1 MIHRRIIILLILV
14 LFTFLFIGSCK
25 QENKAN
31 ISIPLE
37 DNAIQGKQ
45 ASLFTVRYRPVWSS
59 QAEFAGV
66 YVAQKKGFYQDKG
79 LNVIIQPS
87 GINYPPYE
95 NLQQGTSDIG
105 QMSLLTAV
113 KCDAEKGN
121 LVNLA
126 QITQRTSLML
136 VGKKSRGINSI
147 ADFEGKKI
155 GLWKTDDR
163 LLSLIFLKQNK
174 LNMEIVDLD
183 ITINLFLKDG
193 IDVMN
198 VMCYNEYHQI
208 LQAGIDPEELFTIS
222 FADKGLNIADNGLY
236 TTREF
241 YNRHPQQCRDFA
253 DATMQGWIY
262 AINNQE
268 ETVST
273 VLEEMRKNH
282 LPANRPHQLWML
294 KELSNDIQIPN
305 NDIGI
310 LQESDFEKAK
320 NLLAAENMPSTRQSY
335 KSFSLND

>member
-1 MIHRRIIILLILV
+1 MHSRQIIYLIIALMIAV
-14 LFTFLFIGSCK
+14 FFFTGCRKEKNEQPEMTSEKTDSPEK
-25 QENKAN
+25 QT
-31 ISIPLE
+31 
-37 DNAIQGKQ
+37 
-45 ASLFTVRYRPVWSS
+45 SLFTIRYRPVWTA

-66 YVAQKKGFYQDKG
+66 YMAQKKGFYQDKG
-79 LNVIIQPS
+79 LNVIIQPG

-95 NLQQGTSDIG
+95 NLQQGNSDIG

-113 KCDAEKGN
+113 KRDAEKGN
-121 LVNLA
+121 LINLA

-147 ADFEGKKI
+147 PDFEGKKI

-163 LLSLIFLKQNK
+163 LLSLIFLQQNK
-174 LNMEIVDLD
+174 LNMNIVDLD

-198 VMCYNEYHQI
+198 VMRYNEYHQI

-222 FADKGLNIADNGLY
+222 FADTELNVADNGLY

-241 YNRHPQQCRDFA
+241 YSKYPKQCRDFA
-253 DATMQGWIY
+253 AATLQGWIY

-273 VLEEMRKNH
+273 VLEVMHQHH
-282 LPANRPHQLWML
+282 LPANRPHQKWML
-294 KELSNDIQIPN
+294 NELCRDITIYKNQV
-305 NDIGI
+305 GI
-310 LQESDFEKAK
+310 LQESDFNKAK
-320 NLLAAENMPSTRQSY
+320 KILTDQNLPATRQTY
-335 KSFSLND
+335 KGFFPQ

>member
-1 MIHRRIIILLILV
+1 MLRRKRVILLILV
-14 LFTFLFIGSCK
+14 LFVCLFIESCK
-25 QENKAN
+25 KEKEAN
-31 ISIPLE
+31 IATPLE
-37 DNAIQGKQ
+37 NNATQQKKPH
-45 ASLFTVRYRPVWSS
+45 LFTIRYRPVWTA

-163 LLSLIFLKQNK
+163 LLSLIFLQQNK
-174 LNMEIVDLD
+174 LNMEIVDLN

-198 VMCYNEYHQI
+198 VMRYNEYHQI

-222 FADKGLNIADNGLY
+222 FADTGLNIADNGLY

-241 YNRHPQQCRDFA
+241 YNKHPQECRDFA
-253 DATMQGWIY
+253 DATMQGWVY

-268 ETVST
+268 EAVST
-273 VLEEMRKNH
+273 VLEEMHKNH

-294 KELSNDIQIPN
+294 KELSNDILTPN
-305 NDIGI
+305 NEIGI

-320 NLLAAENMPSTRQSY
+320 NLLSAENMPFTRQAY
-335 KSFSLND
+335 KSFFPR